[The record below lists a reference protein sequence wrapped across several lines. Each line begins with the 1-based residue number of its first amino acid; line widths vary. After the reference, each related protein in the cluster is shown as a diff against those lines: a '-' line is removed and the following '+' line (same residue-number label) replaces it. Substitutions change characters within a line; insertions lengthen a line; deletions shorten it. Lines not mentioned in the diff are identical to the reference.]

1 MNKPTKLTLGVEET
15 IRDAAHELSQ
25 ATGKSIG
32 AMFSEF
38 ITSRNNSEKK
48 RLVEVLFTK
57 SEHAKL
63 VKFANKHGLDGVETI
78 IHKAALAHVGGN

>member
-1 MNKPTKLTLGVEET
+1 MKEPTKLTLGIEEK

-38 ITSRNNSEKK
+38 ITSRSDSEKK
-48 RLVEVLFTK
+48 LVEVIFSK
-57 SEHAKL
+57 REHSKL
-63 VKFANKHGLDGVETI
+63 VKFAKEHGLDSVETI

>member
-15 IRDAAHELSQ
+15 IRDAAHELSR

-32 AMFSEF
+32 TMFSDF
-38 ITSRNNSEKK
+38 IATRSDSEKK
-48 RLVEVLFTK
+48 TVEVLFTK
-57 SEHAKL
+57 REHSKL
-63 VKFANKHGLDGVETI
+63 VKFAKERGLDGVESI